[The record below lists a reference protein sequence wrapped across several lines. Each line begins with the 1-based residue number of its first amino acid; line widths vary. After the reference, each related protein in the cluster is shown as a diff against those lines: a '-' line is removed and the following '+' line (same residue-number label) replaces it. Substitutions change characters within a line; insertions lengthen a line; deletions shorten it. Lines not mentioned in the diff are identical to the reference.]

1 MREARC
7 SVGKGRSEEK
17 GETSRWVRAEASS
30 KGFFFS
36 VDAMCL
42 GTSPGKIP
50 YIAEQEEASG
60 DSNRSSLFFLQ
71 AGFFSETALA

>member
-1 MREARC
+1 MREACC
-7 SVGKGRSEEK
+7 SVGEGEEK

-50 YIAEQEEASG
+50 YIAEKEEASG
-60 DSNRSSLFFLQ
+60 DSNRSSIFLQ